1 MKCLGSKKLFDINV
15 VFWRIFEFLCW
26 LWLFGI
32 AFLLQKWQLALLF
45 KYRAHLFLQVLFL
58 TSLAKTLQRDIRST
72 SAWSVGEEASTAFTI
87 CSCFVK
93 KCEAIRIFFLIFDF
107 QPLVFRGILVRF
119 DDRLIHKTALDGVAL
134 EEVWPVVA
142 DAAGFAPVGS
152 K

>member
-1 MKCLGSKKLFDINV
+1 M
-15 VFWRIFEFLCW
+15 
-26 LWLFGI
+26 
-32 AFLLQKWQLALLF
+32 LALAFWDSFLATEVTACF
-45 KYRAHLFLQVLFL
+45 AVQVQGHLFLQVLFL

-134 EEVWPVVA
+134 EEV
-142 DAAGFAPVGS
+142 
-152 K
+152 